1 MEQIT
6 LNIPEKLIYQLEE
19 LTIDKEEFII
29 KAIKEK
35 IENTIHQ
42 NLQDSCHIANNSTN
56 SDFNSQ
62 LNEEWEDL

>member
-1 MEQIT
+1 MKQLSI
-6 LNIPEKLIYQLEE
+6 NIPEEIANQLED

-35 IENTIHQ
+35 IENTIQQ
-42 NLQDSCHIANNSTN
+42 NLQDSCHIAQNNSD

-62 LNEEWEDL
+62 LNEEWEEL